1 MRTPDLEGTLQWYV
15 DTALVRLLAKAD
27 ELVESGGDELLSR
40 CPDVEGANPRP
51 RRPHRRPAHG
61 TLTPFVLQ

>member
-27 ELVESGGDELLSR
+27 ELVESGGDELLR
-40 CPDVEGANPRP
+40 GAPTWRAP
-51 RRPHRRPAHG
+51 
-61 TLTPFVLQ
+61 TLGHVDLTVDLLTGR